1 MGRLATCDPKKEPR
15 SGLHSLVQMFVTW
28 TRSQSNRLSPLPMRD
43 VDTAMARPVRCGWLA
58 STCEDRRVCTDC
70 LVEQALDEFHRS
82 DRGRRMTV
90 CRACRLRKQKAY
102 RAGLSADRRARNRLG
117 MVAWRFGLT
126 SEAVAQI
133 LIQQRNRCAICNRLM
148 KRGRG
153 VEGANLDH
161 KRGTRLPR
169 GFLCKECNIKVGH
182 FEHVQRFSAEFMAK
196 MTTYLHRYENDLI
209 P

>member
-1 MGRLATCDPKKEPR
+1 
-15 SGLHSLVQMFVTW
+15 
-28 TRSQSNRLSPLPMRD
+28 
-43 VDTAMARPVRCGWLA
+43 
-58 STCEDRRVCTDC
+58 
-70 LVEQALDEFHRS
+70 
-82 DRGRRMTV
+82 MTV

-102 RAGLSADRRARNRLG
+102 RAGLSADRRDRNRLG

-133 LIQQRNRCAICNRLM
+133 LVQQRNRCAICNRLM

-182 FEHVQRFSAEFMAK
+182 FEHVQRPFCRVHGEDDP
-196 MTTYLHRYENDLI
+196 YLHRYENDLI

>member
-1 MGRLATCDPKKEPR
+1 MDEVTVEQVVALA
-15 SGLHSLVQMFVTW
+15 
-28 TRSQSNRLSPLPMRD
+28 N
-43 VDTAMARPVRCGWLA
+43 ARRRYCYGEARTVWLA

-90 CRACRLRKQKAY
+90 CRACRLKKQKAY

-133 LIQQRNRCAICNRLM
+133 LVQQRNRCAICNRLM

-209 P
+209 R

>member
-1 MGRLATCDPKKEPR
+1 MDEVTVEQVVALA
-15 SGLHSLVQMFVTW
+15 
-28 TRSQSNRLSPLPMRD
+28 N
-43 VDTAMARPVRCGWLA
+43 ARRRYRYGEARTVWLA

-102 RAGLSADRRARNRLG
+102 RAGLSSDRRDRNRLG

-133 LIQQRNRCAICNRLM
+133 LVQQRNRCAICNRLM

-161 KRGTRLPR
+161 KCVRDYRGAFYARSATSRSATSSMSSDFLPSSWR
-169 GFLCKECNIKVGH
+169 
-182 FEHVQRFSAEFMAK
+182 R
-196 MTTYLHRYENDLI
+196 
-209 P
+209 